1 MNNDFILDTIEIN
14 EISQEKRIL
23 CYYYYYL
30 QMQGK
35 SLNEMWKD
43 YEKVLA
49 TVENWREQYKKFF
62 ADGAIDDEKECI
74 KMYYIITKDK
84 DSAIK
89 QRWRTVKNIIKKEKD
104 CEKKLSIILNNQAE
118 EHPIISKII
127 VVILTTILLGLVKDC
142 IHDAIQENSARN
154 QEKIIYITN
163 EKDQYRKI
171 QYKGNT
177 IIIEDIEKEEK

>member
-49 TVENWREQYKKFF
+49 TVENWREQY
-62 ADGAIDDEKECI
+62 
-74 KMYYIITKDK
+74 
-84 DSAIK
+84 
-89 QRWRTVKNIIKKEKD
+89 
-104 CEKKLSIILNNQAE
+104 LSL
-118 EHPIISKII
+118 
-127 VVILTTILLGLVKDC
+127 
-142 IHDAIQENSARN
+142 IHI
-154 QEKIIYITN
+154 
-163 EKDQYRKI
+163 
-171 QYKGNT
+171 
-177 IIIEDIEKEEK
+177 

>member
-49 TVENWREQYKKFF
+49 TVENWREQ
-62 ADGAIDDEKECI
+62 
-74 KMYYIITKDK
+74 
-84 DSAIK
+84 
-89 QRWRTVKNIIKKEKD
+89 
-104 CEKKLSIILNNQAE
+104 
-118 EHPIISKII
+118 
-127 VVILTTILLGLVKDC
+127 
-142 IHDAIQENSARN
+142 
-154 QEKIIYITN
+154 
-163 EKDQYRKI
+163 
-171 QYKGNT
+171 
-177 IIIEDIEKEEK
+177 